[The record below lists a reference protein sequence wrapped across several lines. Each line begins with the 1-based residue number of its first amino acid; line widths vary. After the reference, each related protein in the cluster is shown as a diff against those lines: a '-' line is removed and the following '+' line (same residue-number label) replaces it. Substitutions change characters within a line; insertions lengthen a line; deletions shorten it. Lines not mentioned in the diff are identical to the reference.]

1 MSLPS
6 SVDVAII
13 GAGAAGL
20 GAANALKNSGLSVL
34 VLEARDR
41 VGGRAH
47 TIMASPDVTFDVGC
61 GWLHSADQNSFV
73 KIAEQLGFE
82 INRSLPPWRERA
94 YGKAFPQDDRD
105 EFIRALDAF
114 YDRAEQAAKEAERS
128 GRDGP
133 ANLCLEPGNR
143 WNPMI
148 DAISTYINGCELDQV
163 SLLDMDAYED
173 TDLNWRVRRG
183 YGALIAAYGATCP
196 LALNCEVTLIDH
208 SAKRVRI
215 ETSQGTLTAD
225 KVIVTVPTNL
235 IADEAIRFHPP
246 LPAKVDAARGLPLGL
261 ADKVTLA
268 LDEPEALP
276 KEGNL
281 RAATMRTAMGT
292 YHIRPFGQP
301 CIEGFFGGR
310 FAQSLE
316 DAGPGALAAES
327 INEIVSIL
335 GNDFR
340 RKLKPLAESR
350 WAHDPFARGSYSH
363 ALPGHAGDRAVLA
376 APVDGR
382 LFFAGEA
389 TSPEFFSTAHGAR
402 DSGERAAEEVIGFAR
417 EQIAYV
423 PGSAAR
429 GEHRI
434 LEGVILGLEI
444 DVIGGRIGWL
454 RLTGQRDDDD
464 LVLPVDI
471 ERLAREAD
479 GNHRTVWINPPAI
492 AVSRRPVAIGV
503 GAKGKCRT
511 SCMFDPVRREYS
523 RAVNDAVAQKED
535 AEAAEIPQ
543 RYPRAAA
550 SDLLPGFGFQ
560 RIECVKLH
568 AEAGPDRLGH
578 VVGQGFSCG
587 RRYQAAEDIGI
598 AGIVVE
604 LTAGPMF
611 GFQTPHQRQNASRNL
626 VTKRFAVTINV

>member
-1 MSLPS
+1 MTSLPS

-20 GAANALKNSGLSVL
+20 GAANALKNSDLSVI

-73 KIAEQLGFE
+73 KIAEQLNFE
-82 INRSLPPWRERA
+82 INKSLPPWRERA

-105 EFIRALDAF
+105 DYMRALDAF
-114 YDRAEQAAKEAERS
+114 YDRAEKAAIEAEQS
-128 GRDGP
+128 GRDVP
-133 ANLCLEPGNR
+133 ASLFLEPGNR

-163 SLLDMDAYED
+163 SILDMDAYED
-173 TDLNWRVRRG
+173 TDLNWRIRRG

-196 LALNCEVTLIDH
+196 TAFNCVVTLIDH

-225 KVIVTVPTNL
+225 KVIVTVPTSL

-268 LDEPEALP
+268 LDAPEALP

-316 DAGPGALAAES
+316 DAGEGALAAAS
-327 INEIVSIL
+327 INEIASIL

-340 RKLKPLAESR
+340 HKLRPLAESR

-363 ALPGHAGDRAVLA
+363 ALPGHAEDREVLA

-389 TSPEFFSTAHGAR
+389 TSPGFFSTAHGAR
-402 DSGERAAEEVIGFAR
+402 DSGERAAGEV
-417 EQIAYV
+417 
-423 PGSAAR
+423 
-429 GEHRI
+429 
-434 LEGVILGLEI
+434 
-444 DVIGGRIGWL
+444 
-454 RLTGQRDDDD
+454 
-464 LVLPVDI
+464 
-471 ERLAREAD
+471 LA
-479 GNHRTVWINPPAI
+479 
-492 AVSRRPVAIGV
+492 S
-503 GAKGKCRT
+503 
-511 SCMFDPVRREYS
+511 
-523 RAVNDAVAQKED
+523 
-535 AEAAEIPQ
+535 
-543 RYPRAAA
+543 
-550 SDLLPGFGFQ
+550 L
-560 RIECVKLH
+560 
-568 AEAGPDRLGH
+568 AG
-578 VVGQGFSCG
+578 
-587 RRYQAAEDIGI
+587 
-598 AGIVVE
+598 
-604 LTAGPMF
+604 
-611 GFQTPHQRQNASRNL
+611 
-626 VTKRFAVTINV
+626 